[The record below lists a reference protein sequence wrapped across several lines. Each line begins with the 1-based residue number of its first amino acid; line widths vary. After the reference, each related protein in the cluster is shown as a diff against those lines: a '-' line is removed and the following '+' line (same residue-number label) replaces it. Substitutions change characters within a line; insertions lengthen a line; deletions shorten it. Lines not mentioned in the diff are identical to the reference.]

1 MGKRPVAND
10 DDEVVNKRG
19 DPGQLWWVDDE
30 GAWHLVDTESP
41 EAYLSCPIGQSRE
54 QQGFAFRDLGFM
66 KINTAEGHLDI
77 QWDVDKVAPAA
88 VDSVLTYL
96 DGTDRTK
103 PVSLSFFYEGWNRE
117 IQQSQQAAMD
127 RIGQA
132 QAYRG
137 VELLNSVMLHR
148 HDLDDVNRNCN
159 LIRHGFRAWQES
171 GGRLSLDR
179 DAPFDPLMPEMLIFM
194 PDDFGELFRYLYVG
208 KDSDLSRVFGSSWAS
223 KAAGRTTAPD
233 NLYNYKLN
241 KSYAGVLDSGEPR
254 LDHIRARIQIEA
266 ADPIWTSYQRLLA
279 PGELEDGS
287 PVIVCLSKMTS
298 DVSVKFMAGAA

>member
-10 DDEVVNKRG
+10 DDEVVTKRG
-19 DPGQLWWVDDE
+19 DPGQMWWVDDE

-77 QWDVDKVAPAA
+77 QWDVSKVAPAA
-88 VDSVLTYL
+88 VDSVLCYL
-96 DGTDRTK
+96 DGTDQTK

-148 HDLDDVNRNCN
+148 HDLDEVNQNCN

-171 GGRLSLDR
+171 GGAPEIGPASSLAQGVPVGISGLSASTVAFVGHDVTFSTAHKQDIQRHL
-179 DAPFDPLMPEMLIFM
+179 EKH
-194 PDDFGELFRYLYVG
+194 GTRYPGGRY
-208 KDSDLSRVFGSSWAS
+208 S
-223 KAAGRTTAPD
+223 KGT
-233 NLYNYKLN
+233 L
-241 KSYAGVLDSGEPR
+241 
-254 LDHIRARIQIEA
+254 HI
-266 ADPIWTSYQRLLA
+266 L
-279 PGELEDGS
+279 G
-287 PVIVCLSKMTS
+287 
-298 DVSVKFMAGAA
+298 